1 MVALLLAFL
10 VAPVFTDFPGGSAG
24 GVEWLAENHVV
35 ISVEGQVDQ
44 DGRNREANWFYFRVD
59 GYPKQELLIE
69 LSDLAGG
76 GNGQFGTHAIDKHT
90 HPVYSY
96 DGTHWIHFPA
106 VDWDAQRLRLSF
118 RFTPEQAPFWIA
130 QSPPYTEREF
140 GLLESAVGANSMLRR
155 ESAGKTVEGREIPL
169 WTITDAATP
178 REGKKTIWLMF
189 RQYAGESGS
198 SWVGDGAVRAL
209 LSESEEA
216 AGLRRAA
223 IWKIFPMADP
233 DGVVHGGV
241 RFNRKGYDLNRHWDA
256 IDAAKEPEIAAQHGA
271 IKAWL
276 DAGNRIDAFL
286 SVHTGGTEE
295 YVEGPT
301 PCRQLVEKL
310 VGILAAETTFNP
322 VRRAAQKV
330 QRSASSKQKNKK
342 EKKDKSKRK
351 NDPAPVR
358 AAEVMSVAGAGG
370 RMSVGQGLQTEFG
383 VCAMRMEQMTARNG
397 KLGGWPSSEQRQQFG
412 GELVRAMAKA
422 LQ

>member
-1 MVALLLAFL
+1 
-10 VAPVFTDFPGGSAG
+10 
-24 GVEWLAENHVV
+24 
-35 ISVEGQVDQ
+35 
-44 DGRNREANWFYFRVD
+44 
-59 GYPKQELLIE
+59 
-69 LSDLAGG
+69 
-76 GNGQFGTHAIDKHT
+76 
-90 HPVYSY
+90 
-96 DGTHWIHFPA
+96 
-106 VDWDAQRLRLSF
+106 
-118 RFTPEQAPFWIA
+118 
-130 QSPPYTEREF
+130 
-140 GLLESAVGANSMLRR
+140 MLRR

-169 WTITDAATP
+169 WTITDAATHG
-178 REGKKTIWLMF
+178 REEDDLADVPPVC
-189 RQYAGESGS
+189 RESGS

-295 YVEGPT
+295 YIEGPT
-301 PCRQLVEKL
+301 PCRQLVAKL

-358 AAEVMSVAGAGG
+358 AAEVMSVAGARG

-412 GELVRAMAKA
+412 ANWCGRWRRRCNRG
-422 LQ
+422 